1 MYIYFSEFRVLWR
14 RGRRC
19 RATSRWLTTSSD
31 SSSRRREVRSVPRQ
45 CRSFCRA
52 ARLEL
57 RYMHRPPF
65 QLFAEEN
72 YSFSYVLSQEDSS
85 VKKLADALCN
95 RVLHT
100 VYMGSENST
109 TDTRL
114 VPISVFFLHVTT
126 LLLFCTTTQK
136 YRISDSE
143 LYSMMIFY

>member
-1 MYIYFSEFRVLWR
+1 MIMYINFSEFRVLWR

-31 SSSRRREVRSVPRQ
+31 SSSKRREVRSVPRQ

-57 RYMHRPPF
+57 RYMHRPPI

-72 YSFSYVLSQEDSS
+72 CSFSYVLSQEDSS

-114 VPISVFFLHVTT
+114 VPISVFSYL
-126 LLLFCTTTQK
+126 
-136 YRISDSE
+136 
-143 LYSMMIFY
+143 